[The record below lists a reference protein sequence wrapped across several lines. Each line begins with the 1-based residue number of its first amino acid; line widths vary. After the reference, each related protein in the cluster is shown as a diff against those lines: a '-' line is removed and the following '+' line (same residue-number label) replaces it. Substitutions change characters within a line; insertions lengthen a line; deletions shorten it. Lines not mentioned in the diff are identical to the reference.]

1 LQESLVSDHAE
12 NQTFMIKPKTQESSE
27 TSEQAI
33 SPTVQKAGNE
43 LRFILPVIV
52 LLGFLLV
59 WCCISYANL
68 FPGYALPSPGAV
80 MKSFREEISA
90 GRLINDIIASLWRVA
105 VGFVIAAV
113 LGIPTGL
120 WLGQHVYARQAFLP
134 MLNFFRFLSPLA
146 WIPFAILW
154 FHIGDKPAFFLI
166 FMATFFPL
174 VLATMAAVATIPSIY
189 FRVAQ
194 DYHYKGIELL
204 SKVTF
209 PAVLPQVITALRV
222 SYGIAW
228 VVIVAAEMVGCQDGL
243 GYGIWEARNGLRLDS
258 AVCYMIII
266 GLLGMGIDRLLS
278 RLTKLPNVRWGYER

>member
-1 LQESLVSDHAE
+1 MALIVQKIGK
-12 NQTFMIKPKTQESSE
+12 MIKTKSPES
-27 TSEQAI
+27 QAE
-33 SPTVQKAGNE
+33 SAQTASAPVGKGRNAA
-43 LRFILPVIV
+43 RFILPVIV
-52 LLGFLLV
+52 LLGFLLI
-59 WCCISYANL
+59 WYFISYTNL
-68 FPGYALPSPGAV
+68 FPAYALPSPRAV
-80 MKSFREEISA
+80 LKSFREEILA

-105 VGFVIAAV
+105 VGFVISAA
-113 LGIPTGL
+113 LGIPVGL
-120 WLGQHVYARQAFLP
+120 WLGQHFRARQAFVP

-154 FHIGDKPAFFLI
+154 FHIGDKPAIFLI

-174 VLATMAAVATIPSIY
+174 ALATMAAVATIPSIY

-194 DYHYKGIELL
+194 DYSYKGIELL
-204 SKVTF
+204 TKVTF

-228 VVIVAAEMVGCQDGL
+228 VVIVAAEMVGCQDGM

-266 GLLGMGIDRLLS
+266 GLLGMGIDRLLA

>member
-1 LQESLVSDHAE
+1 
-12 NQTFMIKPKTQESSE
+12 MIKSKILQ
-27 TSEQAI
+27 
-33 SPTVQKAGNE
+33 
-43 LRFILPVIV
+43 FFLPVIV
-52 LLGFLLV
+52 LVGALLLWSV
-59 WCCISYANL
+59 ISYTDL
-68 FPGYALPSPGAV
+68 FPAYALPSPGAV
-80 MKSFREEISA
+80 LNSFQEELMA
-90 GRLINDIIASLWRVA
+90 GRLVNDIIASLWRVA
-105 VGFVIAAV
+105 VGFVVSAV
-113 LGIPTGL
+113 LGIPIGL
-120 WLGQHVYARQAFLP
+120 WMGQHLYARQAFVP

-154 FHIGDKPAFFLI
+154 FHIGDKPAIFLI

-174 VLATMAAVATIPSIY
+174 VLATMVAVASIPSIY

-204 SKVTF
+204 TKVTF

-258 AVCYMIII
+258 AVCYMIVI
-266 GLLGMGIDRLLS
+266 GLLGMGIDRLLAQ
-278 RLTKLPNVRWGYER
+278 LTKLPGVRWGYER

>member
-1 LQESLVSDHAE
+1 MLFS
-12 NQTFMIKPKTQESSE
+12 KTMKQSVRS
-27 TSEQAI
+27 I
-33 SPTVQKAGNE
+33 
-43 LRFILPVIV
+43 LLPVIM
-52 LLGFLLV
+52 LFGFLLF
-59 WCCISYANL
+59 WYFISYINL
-68 FPGYALPSPGAV
+68 FPGYSLPSPLAV
-80 MKSFREEISA
+80 FNSFRDEIRA
-90 GRLINDIIASLWRVA
+90 GRLVNDIIASLWRVA
-105 VGFVIAAV
+105 VGFVVSAA
-113 LGIPTGL
+113 LGIPAGL
-120 WLGQHVYARQAFLP
+120 WLGQHVHARKAFMP

-189 FRVAQ
+189 FRVAK
-194 DYHYKGIELL
+194 DYDYKGLELL
-204 SKVTF
+204 TKVTF

-266 GLLGMGIDRLLS
+266 GLLGMGIDRLLAQ
-278 RLTKLPNVRWGYER
+278 LTKLPNVRWGYER

>member
-1 LQESLVSDHAE
+1 MRSKTPESQVTSVSTAVRKVS
-12 NQTFMIKPKTQESSE
+12 NT
-27 TSEQAI
+27 
-33 SPTVQKAGNE
+33 
-43 LRFILPVIV
+43 LRFMLPVIV
-52 LLGFLLV
+52 ILGLLLIWYF
-59 WCCISYANL
+59 ISYVNL
-68 FPGYALPSPGAV
+68 FPAYALPSPGSV
-80 MKSFREEISA
+80 LKSFREEMLA
-90 GRLINDIIASLWRVA
+90 GRLINDVIASLWRVA
-105 VGFVIAAV
+105 VGFVISAA
-113 LGIPTGL
+113 LGIPVGL
-120 WLGQHVYARQAFLP
+120 WLGQHLHARKAFLP
-134 MLNFFRFLSPLA
+134 ILNFFRFLSPLA

-154 FHIGDKPAFFLI
+154 FHIGDKPAIFLI

-194 DYHYKGIELL
+194 DYNYKGIELL
-204 SKVTF
+204 TKVTF

-266 GLLGMGIDRLLS
+266 GLLGMGIDRLLAQ
-278 RLTKLPNVRWGYER
+278 LTKLPNVRWGYER

>member
-1 LQESLVSDHAE
+1 
-12 NQTFMIKPKTQESSE
+12 MIKSKTF
-27 TSEQAI
+27 TLLL
-33 SPTVQKAGNE
+33 P
-43 LRFILPVIV
+43 ILV
-52 LLGFLLV
+52 LFGALLL
-59 WCCISYANL
+59 WYIISYLDL
-68 FPGYALPSPGAV
+68 FPAYAFPSPLAV
-80 MKSFREEISA
+80 FNSFLEELLA

-105 VGFVIAAV
+105 VGFVVAAV
-113 LGIPTGL
+113 LGIPLGL
-120 WLGQHVYARQAFLP
+120 WMGQSLNARQAFVP

-154 FHIGDKPAFFLI
+154 FHIGDKPAVFLI

-174 VLATMAAVATIPSIY
+174 VLATMVAVASIPSIY

-194 DYHYKGIELL
+194 DYNYKGIELL
-204 SKVTF
+204 TKVTF
-209 PAVLPQVITALRV
+209 PAVLPQIITALRV

-258 AVCYMIII
+258 AVCYMIVI

-278 RLTKLPNVRWGYER
+278 QLTKLSGVRWGYER

>member
-1 LQESLVSDHAE
+1 MLYSDVGPAEILQG
-12 NQTFMIKPKTQESSE
+12 MIKSKVIQ
-27 TSEQAI
+27 
-33 SPTVQKAGNE
+33 
-43 LRFILPVIV
+43 FFLPVIV
-52 LLGFLLV
+52 LAGALLLWSV
-59 WCCISYANL
+59 ISYVDF
-68 FPGYALPSPGAV
+68 FPAYALPSPGAV
-80 MKSFREEISA
+80 FQSFQEELVA
-90 GRLINDIIASLWRVA
+90 GRLLNDIIASLWRVA
-105 VGFVIAAV
+105 VGFVVSAV
-113 LGIPTGL
+113 LGIPIGL
-120 WLGQHVYARQAFLP
+120 WMGQHLYARQAFVP

-154 FHIGDKPAFFLI
+154 FHIGDKPAIFLI

-174 VLATMAAVATIPSIY
+174 VLATMVAVASIPSIY

-204 SKVTF
+204 TKVTF

-258 AVCYMIII
+258 AVCYMIVI
-266 GLLGMGIDRLLS
+266 GLLGMGIDRLLAQ
-278 RLTKLPNVRWGYER
+278 LTKLPGVRWGYER

>member
-1 LQESLVSDHAE
+1 
-12 NQTFMIKPKTQESSE
+12 MIKPKTPGRQE
-27 TSEQAI
+27 TPVQAA
-33 SPTVQKAGNE
+33 STGGKKVSNT
-43 LRFILPVIV
+43 LRFLLPVIV
-52 LLGFLLV
+52 VLALLLIWFI
-59 WCCISYANL
+59 ISYINL
-68 FPGYALPSPGAV
+68 FPAYALPSPGAV
-80 MKSFREEISA
+80 LKSFHEEMLA
-90 GRLINDIIASLWRVA
+90 KRLINDVIASLWRVA
-105 VGFVIAAV
+105 VGFVVSAA
-113 LGIPTGL
+113 LGIPAGL
-120 WLGQHVYARQAFLP
+120 WLGQHLHARQAFVP

-154 FHIGDKPAFFLI
+154 FHIGDKPAIFLI

-194 DYHYKGIELL
+194 DYNYKGIELL
-204 SKVTF
+204 TKVTF

-266 GLLGMGIDRLLS
+266 GLLGMGIDRLLAQ
-278 RLTKLPNVRWGYER
+278 LTKLPNVRWGYER